1 MPLAVRLRDRAVFE
15 SFYPG
20 ANAESLAHLQA
31 AARAARRSVSWLFGP
46 QASGKT
52 HLLQALCAQAG
63 ASAAYLPLAEL
74 APLGPEALEGW
85 QASTWLCLDDIDA
98 VVGQLPWERA
108 LFNLYREAEER
119 GASVLVA
126 AQVPP
131 LALAFALP
139 DLGSRFSAANQLPLK
154 RLAEEEQRSALRLR
168 AQMRGLELPEE
179 AALYLQ
185 RRFPRD
191 MDSLYGLL
199 DTLDEAALEAG
210 RRLTVPFIRDVLAQP
225 PASGQS

>member
-1 MPLAVRLRDRAVFE
+1 VRQMPLAVRLRDRAVFE

-20 ANAESLAHLQA
+20 ANAESIAHLQQV
-31 AARAARRSVSWLFGP
+31 ARTERRSVSWLFGP
-46 QASGKT
+46 DASGKT
-52 HLLQALCAQAG
+52 HLLQAVCAQAG
-63 ASAAYLPLAEL
+63 ASAVYLPLAEL
-74 APLGPEALEGW
+74 AELGPETLEGW
-85 QASTWLCLDDIDA
+85 QESRWLCLDDIEA
-98 VVGQLPWERA
+98 VIGQLAWERA

-119 GASVLVA
+119 GASLIVA

-131 LALAFALP
+131 LSLAFALA
-139 DLGSRFSAANQLPLK
+139 DLGSRFSAADLLPIK
-154 RLAEEEQRSALRLR
+154 RLEEEEQRAALRLR

-191 MDSLYGLL
+191 MDSLYALL

-225 PASGQS
+225 PA